1 MSDCTRCHGAG
12 YVYITNGDNDHTCPS
27 CAGTGE
33 RQLTLPEALW
43 IVSSNAQGAKHNYF
57 DEYLPAILLV
67 NETWPITD
75 YNSVEGDTIYFENVD
90 YIQFQHEQTDYQ
102 DFLKG

>member
-1 MSDCTRCHGAG
+1 MS
-12 YVYITNGDNDHTCPS
+12 I
-27 CAGTGE
+27 
-33 RQLTLPEALW
+33 LEALY
-43 IVSSNAQGAKHNYF
+43 IVSQNANGIAMNYW
-57 DEYLPAILLV
+57 DEYLPAVLLV

-90 YIQFQHEQTDYQ
+90 YIQFQHEQNDYQ